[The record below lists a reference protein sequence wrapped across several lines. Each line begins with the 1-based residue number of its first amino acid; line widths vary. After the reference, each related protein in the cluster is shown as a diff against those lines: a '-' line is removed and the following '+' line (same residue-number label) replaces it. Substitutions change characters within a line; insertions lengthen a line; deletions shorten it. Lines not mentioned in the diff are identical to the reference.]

1 MDASQVVTYKALSLA
16 CWRTTGEASLSGC
29 LSVFLETKKIKR
41 TMKKE
46 FNIYDISSGDG
57 VFIQTVKR
65 EVSARKICR
74 QHNQNGER
82 NYMYLQSYE

>member
-1 MDASQVVTYKALSLA
+1 
-16 CWRTTGEASLSGC
+16 
-29 LSVFLETKKIKR
+29 
-41 TMKKE
+41 MKKV

-65 EVSARKICR
+65 ERSAQLICR
-74 QHNQNGER
+74 QHNRNGES

>member
-1 MDASQVVTYKALSLA
+1 MDASSVVTCKALSLA
-16 CWRTTGEASLSGC
+16 CWRTTGEASLSGY
-29 LSVFLETKKIKR
+29 LSAFFLETKKKV
-41 TMKKE
+41 

-57 VFIQTVKR
+57 VFIQTAKR